1 MKALD
6 DYFSPAQTTLFHYTG
21 IGALLR
27 IVESKKLF
35 ASHAYYLNDSQEIT
49 HASALLG
56 DILTRYEGC
65 VDSQETEFLGE
76 FARWLQ
82 SIRQEQY
89 GIFIF
94 SLSEQQS
101 LLSQWR
107 SYTPHGKGVSIG
119 FSTAFVNDLLAETG
133 FRLAKCIY
141 DYNEQRELV
150 SALAEKMFESFRQ
163 RKNTLN
169 LTNRPKSKQYFS
181 FLDEFRG
188 DLLQV
193 FSIIKHHSF
202 QEECEWRIISRYFP
216 SFQDATLHFREG
228 ASMLMP
234 YIEIPFPHSQTN
246 KKVFDKVVLGPSQ
259 NQNLS
264 MAALSSYLS
273 NQNVCD
279 LTLNCGIPYRKW
291 Q

>member
-6 DYFSPAQTTLFHYTG
+6 DYFSSARATLYHYTG
-21 IGALLR
+21 IGSLLQ

-35 ASHAYYLNDSQEIT
+35 ASHAYYLNDAQEIT

-56 DILTRYEGC
+56 DVLTRYEGC
-65 VDSQETEFLGE
+65 GDSQETEFLGE
-76 FARWLQ
+76 FAQWLQ

-94 SLSEQQS
+94 SLSEQKS

-119 FSTAFVNDLLAETG
+119 FSPEFINDLLTETG
-133 FRLAKCIY
+133 FRLAKCVY
-141 DYNEQRELV
+141 DYNEKRALA
-150 SALAEKMFESFRQ
+150 SALADKMFISFRQ
-163 RKNTLN
+163 RRATLD
-169 LTNRPKSKQYFS
+169 LSNRPKDKRYFS
-181 FLDEFRG
+181 FLEEFRG

-193 FSIIKHHSF
+193 FAIMKHQAF
-202 QEECEWRIISRYFP
+202 QEECEWRIISKYYPNFH
-216 SFQDATLHFREG
+216 SANLHFREG

-234 YIEIPFPHSQTN
+234 YIEMPFPEDQVD
-246 KKVFDKVVLGPSQ
+246 KKIFDKVVLGPSQ

-264 MAALSSYLS
+264 TTALASYLS
-273 NQNVCD
+273 NQRVCD

-291 Q
+291 